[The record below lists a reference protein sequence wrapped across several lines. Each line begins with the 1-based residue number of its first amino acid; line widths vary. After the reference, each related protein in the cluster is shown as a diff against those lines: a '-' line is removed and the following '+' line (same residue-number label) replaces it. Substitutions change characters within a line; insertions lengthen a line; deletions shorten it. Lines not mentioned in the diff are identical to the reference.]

1 MKVSVLGIA
10 CLRVFWELLAFKC
23 KKFNECNVYPRENM
37 RSALVFEFNDADFPR
52 VWIAS
57 IVHLDSRICKYQ
69 FAFNFSS
76 DSEDEDIKI

>member
-1 MKVSVLGIA
+1 
-10 CLRVFWELLAFKC
+10 
-23 KKFNECNVYPRENM
+23 M

>member
-1 MKVSVLGIA
+1 
-10 CLRVFWELLAFKC
+10 
-23 KKFNECNVYPRENM
+23 M

-76 DSEDEDIKI
+76 DSADEDIKI